1 MNDSAIDVFESGAVR
16 LGTNLVCDG
25 FVEGYD
31 FRVQTH
37 VHDDHMGDF
46 NTSKGR
52 QDFFMSTETF
62 ALLNAF
68 LNAEIPYRSNFHKI
82 SRGIEHELRDGSKLT
97 LLPSNHMLGSCQVAL
112 QLPNGR
118 RMGYSGDFGWPLEK
132 IIEVDELV
140 VDSTYGSPNSVRG
153 YTQAEAEECLLELVC
168 QRLRYGSVHIY
179 AHRGTVERV
188 LHIIEGNVGVPILA
202 SDRLIQE
209 VEVYQNCGIAL
220 GKVESL
226 SSDEGISASKQKAY
240 VRLYSKGDGF
250 GNEPITDTSIKCSAY
265 MATRFASSPLT
276 TLSNN
281 SYSVALSNHAD
292 FRETLEYVEATGAEV
307 VVTDNT
313 RNHGIELANAIN
325 ERLSGIRARPST
337 NNPAPR
343 WR

>member
-16 LGTNLVCDG
+16 LGTNVVCDG

-46 NTSKGR
+46 DTSKGR
-52 QDFFMSTETF
+52 QDFFMSVETF
-62 ALLNAF
+62 SLLNAF

-82 SRGIEHELRDGSKLT
+82 LRGAEYELRDGSKLT
-97 LLPSNHMLGSCQVAL
+97 LLPSNHMLGSCQVSL
-112 QLPNGR
+112 QLLNGR
-118 RMGYSGDFGWPLEK
+118 RVGYSGDFGWPLEK
-132 IIEVDELV
+132 IIQVDELV

-168 QRLRYGSVHIY
+168 KRLRYGSVHIY

-209 VEVYQNCGIAL
+209 VDVYQNCGIAL
-220 GKVESL
+220 GEVESL
-226 SSDEGISASKQKAY
+226 SSDEGVSASKRRAY

-265 MATRFASSPLT
+265 MATRFASSPLI
-276 TLSNN
+276 TLSDN

-292 FRETLEYVEATGAEV
+292 FRETLEYVEATGAEI

-325 ERLSGIRARPST
+325 ERLSGIKARPST
-337 NNPAPR
+337 NNPTPR